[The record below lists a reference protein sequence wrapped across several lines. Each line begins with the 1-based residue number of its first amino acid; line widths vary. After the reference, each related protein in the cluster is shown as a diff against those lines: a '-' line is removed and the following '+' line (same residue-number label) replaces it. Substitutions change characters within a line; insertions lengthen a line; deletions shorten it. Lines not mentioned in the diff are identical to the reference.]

1 MGPKNNGASAH
12 YRMVVRGRWLEAQ
25 QGLPGG
31 KADNAPSSL
40 LVLPFYLLNE
50 NTWLNSQ
57 MLNAYKIQ
65 FYRLIEYWLSVHQV
79 GTHPAEKYS

>member
-1 MGPKNNGASAH
+1 M
-12 YRMVVRGRWLEAQ
+12 RGRWLEVWR
-25 QGLPGG
+25 GLPRG

-50 NTWLNSQ
+50 NTWWNSQ
-57 MLNAYKIQ
+57 MLNACKIQ
-65 FYRLIEYWLSVHQV
+65 FYHLTEYWLSVHQV